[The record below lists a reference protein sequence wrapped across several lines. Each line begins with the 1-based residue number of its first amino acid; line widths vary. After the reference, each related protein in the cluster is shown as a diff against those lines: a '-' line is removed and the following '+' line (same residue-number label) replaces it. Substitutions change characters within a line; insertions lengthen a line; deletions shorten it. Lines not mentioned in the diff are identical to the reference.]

1 MMYREFKEMKQK
13 EFNELPTMFAFSMK
27 QLEEQMQKLGTNK
40 SEIVNLGYG
49 MFMRK
54 QDVYML
60 DAFEGKY
67 EAMQK
72 ELMENDD
79 FLLDAFLYELRNHEY
94 IVTYEVEDALEVF
107 GLTVEDVK
115 NDKRMLVAINKAMA
129 IIEKEDSCYCF

>member
-13 EFNELPTMFAFSMK
+13 EFNALPTMFAFSKK
-27 QLEEQMQKLGTNK
+27 QLEEQMEKLGTNK

-49 MFMRK
+49 LFMRK

-107 GLTVEDVK
+107 DLTVEDVK

-129 IIEKEDSCYCF
+129 IIEKEDSCYC

>member
-13 EFNELPTMFAFSMK
+13 EFNALPTMFAFSK
-27 QLEEQMQKLGTNK
+27 AQLEEQMQKLGTNK

-54 QDVYML
+54 QDVYLL

-79 FLLDAFLYELRNHEY
+79 FLLDAFLYELRNH
-94 IVTYEVEDALEVF
+94 
-107 GLTVEDVK
+107 
-115 NDKRMLVAINKAMA
+115 
-129 IIEKEDSCYCF
+129 

>member
-13 EFNELPTMFAFSMK
+13 EFNALPTMFAFSMK

-94 IVTYEVEDALEVF
+94 IVTYEVEDALEAF
-107 GLTVEDVK
+107 DLTVEDVK

-129 IIEKEDSCYCF
+129 IIEKEDSCYC

>member
-13 EFNELPTMFAFSMK
+13 EFNALPTMFAFSMK

-107 GLTVEDVK
+107 DLTVEDVK

-129 IIEKEDSCYCF
+129 IIEKEDSCYC